1 MTPQFDSLLDFLL
14 VHQRAL
20 KYLIKIFEIKKINL
34 ALICRR
40 LFSNVW
46 NASILDIF
54 FSYRFLV
61 NFYCK
66 ICLKIYNIK
75 VDRHTWSFVKTFL
88 KNTIFKALECF
99 IRQCLFLTWCLW
111 SNHSFRNL
119 MGKCVL
125 IMPRTVS
132 FLKIASPFL
141 DKRNS
146 EVLFFK

>member
-14 VHQRAL
+14 VHQGAL
-20 KYLIKIFEIKKINL
+20 KYLIKIFDIKKNQL
-34 ALICRR
+34 GTHLSSFVFKCLKR
-40 LFSNVW
+40 LNFGY
-46 NASILDIF
+46 L

-99 IRQCLFLTWCLW
+99 ICLNFIDLIIFSVFSLNM
-111 SNHSFRNL
+111 SNQIWINQSDHHN
-119 MGKCVL
+119 VH
-125 IMPRTVS
+125 
-132 FLKIASPFL
+132 KI
-141 DKRNS
+141 
-146 EVLFFK
+146 